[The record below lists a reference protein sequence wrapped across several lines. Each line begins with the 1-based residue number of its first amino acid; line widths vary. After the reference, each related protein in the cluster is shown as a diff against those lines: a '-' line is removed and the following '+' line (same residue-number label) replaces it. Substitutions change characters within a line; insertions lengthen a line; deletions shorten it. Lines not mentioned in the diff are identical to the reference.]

1 MKRHYLTLLSA
12 AAITFAFALSSC
24 VGQLERQF
32 PWEESI
38 EPVVPQK
45 DTSERNFLVLD
56 FTATWCV
63 NCPKMATAIAELS
76 DSCSGVIPIAVHFAD
91 EMACEASDYLVD
103 KFSISSFPT
112 AIINFDPELRT
123 SVSSVDILASLAERS
138 LSGLSEDCDITAQV
152 SEDNGTYKIEVTVD
166 YLSAGTYS
174 IGAMVLEDGIKV
186 PQIGGGSE
194 YIHDNVLRAFLQ
206 ENYSGDPLGTKRPG
220 DKDSVEFCFTP
231 QSQWNADA
239 LKVVVYIISD
249 ESSGDY
255 SAWME
260 RVICSQNNM
269 VYEENN

>member
-1 MKRHYLTLLSA
+1 MKKHYLALPLIA
-12 AAITFAFALSSC
+12 VLTFVCVFHSC
-24 VGQLERQF
+24 VGQLEQEF
-32 PWEESI
+32 PWEKPA
-38 EPVVPQK
+38 EPAVPGK

-76 DSCSGVIPIAVHFAD
+76 DSCAGVIPIAVHYAD
-91 EMACEASDYLVD
+91 EMACEASDYLVE

-112 AIINFDPELRT
+112 ALINFDPQLSS
-123 SVSSVDILASLAERS
+123 SVSSADILSSLAERS
-138 LSGLSEDCDITAQV
+138 LSCVPTDCDISVQV

-206 ENYSGDPLGTKRPG
+206 KNYSGDSLGIKQYG
-220 DKDSVEFCFTP
+220 DRDSVNFSFTAQP
-231 QSQWNADA
+231 EWNTDE

-249 ESSGDY
+249 RPSHIVSNAR
-255 SAWME
+255 SL
-260 RVICSQNNM
+260 QL
-269 VYEENN
+269 